1 LAKTEVSETNEVQRK
16 QRRRSMKI
24 LMVLTSHDQLGNTGR
39 KTGFWLEEFAAPYFV
54 FRDAGVQLTLAS
66 RKGGQPPLDPKSDLP
81 ENQTPAMTRFKQDPA
96 ALKALSQTAKLAD
109 MKAEDFDT
117 VFYPGGH
124 GPMWDLAESPESIA
138 LLESFYNS
146 GKPIALVCHS
156 PGVLRHVTYNGAPLV
171 KGKHVTG
178 FTNGE
183 EEEMQLTKVVP
194 FLVEDELMRLGAIF
208 EKMADWQPFSVVDGR
223 LITGQNPAS
232 STVTAQALMK
242 YLGEGAAHASA

>member
-1 LAKTEVSETNEVQRK
+1 
-16 QRRRSMKI
+16 MKI
-24 LMVLTSHDQLGNTGR
+24 LMVLTSHDQLGNTGI
-39 KTGFWLEEFAAPYFV
+39 KTGFWLEEGAAPYFV

-66 RKGGQPPLDPKSDLP
+66 PKGGQPPIDPKSDRP
-81 ENQTPAMTRFKQDPA
+81 ENQTPAQARFKKDGEAQ
-96 ALKALSQTAKLAD
+96 KAFANTVRLAD
-109 MKAEDFDT
+109 VKAEDFDT

-124 GPMWDLAESPESIA
+124 GPMWDLAEDPASIA

-156 PGVLRHVTYNGAPLV
+156 PGVLRHVKYQGEPLV

-183 EEEMQLTKVVP
+183 EEEMKLTHVVP
-194 FLVEDELMRLGAIF
+194 FLVEDELLRLGAIF
-208 EKMADWQPFSVVDGR
+208 EKKADWQAFAITDGR

-232 STVTAQALMK
+232 STSAAQALLRFMTAEK
-242 YLGEGAAHASA
+242 AA